1 MAYKLKVYRLPAGQ
15 PASRGK
21 HVRNLLPLEQDETI
35 STAMPLPEDED
46 AWGEMYAMF
55 ATSSGNVRRN
65 SLSDFTN
72 VKANGKIA
80 MKLDEGDRLVSVRV
94 AEGEQDVLLAS
105 LQGKAVRFPVSDVRV
120 FKGRDSTGVRGVRLG
135 GDDQVISM
143 SILHHVEVT
152 TEEREAYLRYATQ
165 KRRQASGEGNG
176 TGNGEEAGLTPESAA
191 NGEISAARLRE
202 LEAQE
207 ELLLTVGD
215 DGFGKLTPAYEYRIT
230 SRGTQG
236 ITAMDL
242 ARGKGSAQMIAAFP
256 VDPND
261 QVMVVTDGGQLIRC
275 PVQGIR
281 IAGRN
286 TRGVR
291 LLRVADG
298 ERVVSVAHLGEQDIE
313 QAAEAA
319 DAQDAGSQTHG
330 ADGPSAPDDGGP
342 PADDPGGD
350 TPGGA
355 GGVEDASSD
364 PETDS

>member
-1 MAYKLKVYRLPAGQ
+1 
-15 PASRGK
+15 
-21 HVRNLLPLEQDETI
+21 
-35 STAMPLPEDED
+35 
-46 AWGEMYAMF
+46 
-55 ATSSGNVRRN
+55 
-65 SLSDFTN
+65 
-72 VKANGKIA
+72 
-80 MKLDEGDRLVSVRV
+80 
-94 AEGEQDVLLAS
+94 
-105 LQGKAVRFPVSDVRV
+105 
-120 FKGRDSTGVRGVRLG
+120 
-135 GDDQVISM
+135 
-143 SILHHVEVT
+143 
-152 TEEREAYLRYATQ
+152 
-165 KRRQASGEGNG
+165 
-176 TGNGEEAGLTPESAA
+176 
-191 NGEISAARLRE
+191 
-202 LEAQE
+202 
-207 ELLLTVGD
+207 
-215 DGFGKLTPAYEYRIT
+215 
-230 SRGTQG
+230 
-236 ITAMDL
+236 
-242 ARGKGSAQMIAAFP
+242 MIAAFP

-275 PVQGIR
+275 PVQGLR